1 MSNFQRDREF
11 ETMKKIDVM
20 LDLLPEF
27 VDVFFIGI
35 AQNTSTLTR
44 LNYAYDLKIFFEYL
58 INFKRSFDGVTMRKM
73 KLSMLDEVTTVDIE
87 KFLNHV
93 SIYESDDKKVI
104 SNGEKGKARKLASM
118 RSMYKYFFNKD
129 MISTN
134 APSKV
139 AVPKLHSKEII
150 RLEVDEVVKI
160 LNLIES
166 GDGLTDK
173 QKHFHKNRKLRDMAM
188 VSLFLGTGIRIS
200 ELVGINMNDI
210 DFDQQA
216 FTVTRKGGNRT
227 TLYFS
232 EEILPHLK
240 RYAIYRR
247 YCIMKNPDIEPFD
260 REAFFVV
267 DKTISEDKIN
277 NMNCVRISVRA
288 VQNLVKK
295 YAKIV
300 NPLKNI
306 TPHKLRSTFGTNLY
320 RETND
325 IYMVADV
332 LGHKDVNT
340 TKKHYAAI
348 SEDQRRLAVKSVKL
362 RDDDIDDKN

>member
-1 MSNFQRDREF
+1 MSNFQRDREY
-11 ETMKKIDVM
+11 ETAKKIDAM
-20 LDLLPEF
+20 MDNLPEF
-27 VDVFFIGI
+27 CEIFFVGI
-35 AQNTSTLTR
+35 SQNTSSLTR

-58 INFKRSFDGVTMRKM
+58 INFKKTYNGYTMRKITID
-73 KLSMLDEVTTVDIE
+73 MLDDISTIDIE

-93 SIYESDDKKVI
+93 SIYEDDEGKII
-104 SNGEKGKARKLASM
+104 SNGERGKARKLSSV

-129 MISTN
+129 MIATN
-134 APSKV
+134 APAKV
-139 AVPKLHSKEII
+139 AVPKLHTKEIT
-150 RLEVDEVVKI
+150 RLEVDEVAKI
-160 LNLIES
+160 LNLIEF
-166 GDGLTDK
+166 GDGLSDK
-173 QKHFHKNRKLRDMAM
+173 QKDFHNKNKIRDLAM

-200 ELVGINMNDI
+200 ELVGINIDDL
-210 DFDQQA
+210 DFDSHA
-216 FTVTRKGGNRT
+216 FTVTRKGGSRT
-227 TLYFS
+227 TLYFP

-240 RYAIYRR
+240 RYVIYRR
-247 YCIMKNPDIEPFD
+247 YCILKNSENEKFD
-260 REAFFVV
+260 KEAFFTV
-267 DKTISEDKIN
+267 DQRLNNNKEN
-277 NMNCVRISVRA
+277 NMQSSRISIRA

-348 SEDQRRLAVKSVKL
+348 SEDQRRKAAKAIKL
-362 RDDDIDDKN
+362 RDEEDDSN

>member
-1 MSNFQRDREF
+1 MSNFQRDREY
-11 ETMKKIDVM
+11 ETAKKIEVM

-27 VDVFFIGI
+27 TEVFFVGI
-35 AQNTSTLTR
+35 AQSTSSLTR

-58 INFKRSFDGVTMRKM
+58 INFKRSYNGITMRKI
-73 KLSMLDEVTTVDIE
+73 KLDMLDDVTAIDIE
-87 KFLNHV
+87 KFMNHV
-93 SIYESDDKKVI
+93 SVYENDESKVI
-104 SNGEKGKARKLASM
+104 SNGERGKARKLSAV
-118 RSMYKYFFNKD
+118 RSMFKYFYNKD
-129 MISTN
+129 MIQTN

-139 AVPKLHSKEII
+139 AVPKLHSKEIT
-150 RLEVDEVVKI
+150 RLEVDEVAKI
-160 LNLIES
+160 LNLIEF

-173 QKHFHKNRKLRDMAM
+173 QKDYHNKNKLRDLAM

-200 ELVGINMNDI
+200 ELVGINIADI
-210 DFDQQA
+210 DFELHA
-216 FTVTRKGGNRT
+216 FTVTRKGGSRT
-227 TLYFS
+227 TLYFP
-232 EEILPHLK
+232 EEILPNLK
-240 RYAIYRR
+240 KYAIYRR
-247 YCIMKNPDIEPFD
+247 YCIIKNPNNEKFD
-260 REAFFVV
+260 SEAFFTV
-267 DKTISEDKIN
+267 DHKLNNDKEN
-277 NMNCVRISVRA
+277 NIAAARISVRA

-295 YAKIV
+295 YAKVV

-348 SEDQRRLAVKSVKL
+348 SEDQRRKAAKVIKL
-362 RDDDIDDKN
+362 RDED